1 MRTDWGALGR
11 NAIALRQ
18 SSAKFSR
25 AVRTR
30 WDGVLRWVGVWDLP
44 TASELNTDVSVHA
57 IWNPREAQQDLMA
70 VEYFCD
76 HGLWED
82 EMFFLFTY
90 P

>member
-1 MRTDWGALGR
+1 MAPRTLARPEGAVPTKQTDESRSRLKRNGGR
-11 NAIALRQ
+11 DRN
-18 SSAKFSR
+18 
-25 AVRTR
+25 
-30 WDGVLRWVGVWDLP
+30 